1 MIFLLIMYLQPATG
15 QTLGLLVEQGQIAIT
30 KSRTENRASIS
41 FELKITQ
48 TEVLSNFS
56 SLKTLAKEWKNLQC
70 FVGESPLRDNLYQ
83 ALDPGSNQLEPLQS
97 KYMHLFTYLGTG
109 STKSAA
115 SCSIMKEMFNGEL
128 LKVGA
133 KQLISIRTGV
143 QMTGTATEI
152 FANKNILRAAA
163 DFALA
168 YNNLISNLHLD
179 IDETSSWINLLSEKE
194 FPQTLRG
201 ELDSLPCLAL
211 SGSSYEQISV
221 QKVNRGDGSIL
232 FDLETYEPEGIANYT
247 KMRSILYEDVRL
259 YVPPN
264 SLLVKALNTNKLIL
278 LDCENILEA
287 LPTCTVSSDYADC
300 LVALE
305 QNDMDTSLTACIY
318 EYATDVIGLRVKNEA
333 ILIQGKYLSVFQGD
347 VAVIQNPPLLIKSNE
362 IITVSSLTEEVKF
375 SSAVNFS
382 STQMKLR
389 NYRVYKLHP

>member
-15 QTLGLLVEQGQIAIT
+15 QTLGLILETGEISIS

-41 FELKITQ
+41 FELNVTQ
-48 TEVLSNFS
+48 TEILSGFS
-56 SLKTLAKEWKNLQC
+56 SLKTIATEWKALQC
-70 FVGESPLRDNLYQ
+70 FVGESPLRENLYQ

-109 STKSAA
+109 PTKSAA
-115 SCSIMKEMFNGEL
+115 SCSLKKEMLNGKL
-128 LKVGA
+128 LSIGA
-133 KQLISIRTGV
+133 KQLISVRTGV
-143 QMTGTATEI
+143 QMTGTAAEI

-168 YNNLISNLHLD
+168 FNNLISNLHLD
-179 IDETSSWINLLSEKE
+179 IDETLSWINLLSEKE

-287 LPTCTVSSDYADC
+287 LPT
-300 LVALE
+300 
-305 QNDMDTSLTACIY
+305 
-318 EYATDVIGLRVKNEA
+318 
-333 ILIQGKYLSVFQGD
+333 
-347 VAVIQNPPLLIKSNE
+347 
-362 IITVSSLTEEVKF
+362 
-375 SSAVNFS
+375 
-382 STQMKLR
+382 
-389 NYRVYKLHP
+389 